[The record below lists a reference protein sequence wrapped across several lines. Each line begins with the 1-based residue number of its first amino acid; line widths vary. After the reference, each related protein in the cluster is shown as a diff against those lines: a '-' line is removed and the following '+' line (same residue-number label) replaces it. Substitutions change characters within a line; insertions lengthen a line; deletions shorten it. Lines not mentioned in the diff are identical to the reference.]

1 MQKPEVKMIQQQ
13 EISTT
18 TDININSAEA
28 YALMAKY
35 NFKPTDTPHIQ
46 EPIINDPNKDLTF
59 EEMVAQ
65 EELRIKLEK
74 QRMQTKRMEEL
85 NRPHAVTFNDRNVNF
100 HDTSFQTLDNG
111 IGIQVQIVT
120 DMNIDKGYDPKYYR

>member
-18 TDININSAEA
+18 TDININSLEA
-28 YALMAKY
+28 QQLLLKY
-35 NFKPTDTPHIQ
+35 NFKPTDTPHKQ

-120 DMNIDKGYDPKYYR
+120 DMNIDKGYDQKYYR

>member
-18 TDININSAEA
+18 TDININSLEA
-28 YALMAKY
+28 QQLLLKY
-35 NFKPTDTPHIQ
+35 NFKPTDTPHKQ

-59 EEMVAQ
+59 E
-65 EELRIKLEK
+65 EK

-120 DMNIDKGYDPKYYR
+120 DMNIDKGYDQKYYR